1 MEEGNLGIEETK
13 IEEKCELFPVLGGLN
28 VNVGGEITEMKSLEE
43 VEAEDGEEQVVL
55 ENHLTAESEIM
66 EEAVAVAEVDEP
78 LKVGEHVLE
87 MKSEQVCE
95 RVDDVNVGKDVTCAG
110 DAQLF
115 PGWQAEAEAR
125 GDEISVDQ
133 RGGVKEEVKVMM
145 AVVDSKVEAVV
156 TDVAETVSCSE
167 SQTSGSGNDLLEERE
182 GMEPWNDKS
191 GKELEG
197 KMSEGEKFT
206 EPGLVE
212 VDGLRLENDPD
223 LMVSSDAND
232 VEKIDIAANYL
243 GVETAEKSSDVE
255 TEETHIADVKTGMEL
270 ITEVSPDILDARKN
284 VQVHELGD
292 MEYAGVDARDELAKS
307 KELTAEE
314 DMMYDAKMLEV
325 ENTSVEVEKDFKLD
339 VCATVV
345 ENRDD
350 IIVHE
355 DLSAG
360 NCRIETVEGLDS
372 DIRNDVPEVHMEDA
386 EVKTGTAVDVVAD
399 KIACEDTKFETKI
412 TSSSTCD
419 PCEGMNDSSAAVQD
433 ENNDTATAK
442 EEIRT
447 RDTEMETETDVVES
461 GNAFGGK
468 RKRGKVSK
476 SPLVSKYVGKASSRK
491 TAEEDVCFICFDGG
505 ELVLCDRRGCPKAY
519 HPTCVNRDEA
529 FFRSKGRWNCGW
541 HMCSICEKNALFMC
555 YTCTF
560 SLCKKCSKDAVILC
574 VRGNKGF
581 CETCM
586 KTVMLIEN
594 VEQENNDALTSFDD
608 KGSWEYLF
616 KDYYTELKSKLSLSS
631 VEVTEAK
638 NPWKG
643 KDLLS
648 GPSKQESS
656 DAQANGID
664 EGSGSEESVENL
676 KTIKSKRKKKGK
688 KSKSLTKE
696 KDLVRAGVTTGGKG
710 VASSANSEWASKEL
724 LEFVSHM
731 KNGDASVLSQFDVQ
745 GLLLEYIKRNK
756 LRDPRRK
763 SQIICDV
770 RLEVLFGKPRVGHF
784 EMLKLLESHFL
795 LRDEQNDDVEG
806 SIVDTENNQLDMAG
820 NTDHLTK
827 GVKDRKHK
835 TRKKG
840 GLRGPQSNLDDYA
853 AIDMHNISLIYLRRK
868 LMEDLLEDVEKYHD
882 KVIGMFVRIRISNS
896 SQKQDLYRLVQVV
909 GTSKAKEPYKIGK
922 KTTNIVLEILNLDKT
937 EVTSIDT
944 ISNQDFTEEECKRL
958 RQSIKCG
965 LISRLTVGEIL
976 DKTMEIQEARVND
989 WLESE
994 SLRLS
999 HLRDRASDLGRRK
1012 ELREC
1017 VEKLQVLKTPEE
1029 RRRKLKE
1036 IPEIHADPK
1045 MDPSYES
1052 DENDLETKES
1062 RRDDFLRS
1070 RGSSFSRRESGLISP
1085 GNDPSVRGGAGKVS
1099 SKDRELSRNLSG
1111 NNFSGNATH
1120 SGEMVNEI
1128 SWNLEARKDAQDSKY
1143 LENVSSNSASSD
1155 RGKCNVSR
1163 SESLAGVSSVTSEAS
1178 LSVRIAETSTIINE
1192 TEKMWHYQDPS
1203 GKVQGPFS
1211 MMQLRKWSN
1220 TGYFPTDLKIW
1231 KITDKQEDSILMA
1244 DALEGK
1250 FKKEKPVVDNV
1261 FSSADTLQSLP
1272 ISASHFDRASGT
1284 SLLHIKN
1291 RTSFDQS
1298 PVSHTKLSSEKW
1310 IGNDITNLPSPTP
1323 KQSNAAWT
1331 GGEGGVLISANP
1343 SRSVERTNIGTLSVA
1358 DASVLNAIVQS
1369 STAFSPTP
1377 NSQQVFQ
1384 VRPANSFSFQST
1396 TTSEGGTPR
1405 RESVPHAI
1413 QMHGHHSTMVHQVV
1427 SQSPLTETQVMGG
1440 SAEPQPQPQPPNY
1453 GWVAPNMQ
1461 NYAANFSN
1469 LNTNAASQPEY
1480 QRPAQSI
1487 QPNIYPP
1494 AVPDGTNSGWG
1505 TPHANAGMGWG
1516 DPSPAN
1522 TNMYRGPPM
1531 QPTINTNSGW
1541 IAPAGNAGANIPGL
1555 VQALGPGWVAPPVP
1569 VQGPIPGNGW
1579 GPPSANPGAP
1589 APVQGSAQGNTNQGW
1604 GAAPQGNQGLWVG
1617 PQNYGGDQ
1625 FSGHHNDQGR
1635 DPGFVGGR
1643 PWKRQSSYGGGGPR
1657 GSFNKREMMCPYY
1670 ANGRCRKGAHCDLRH
1685 N

>member
-1 MEEGNLGIEETK
+1 MEEENLGIEETK
-13 IEEKCELFPVLGGLN
+13 IGGRKDFSPVLGGLN
-28 VNVGGEITEMKSLEE
+28 VNIGGETTEMKFLEE
-43 VEAEDGEEQVVL
+43 VAEGQVVL
-55 ENHLTAESEIM
+55 DNHVTAESEIM
-66 EEAVAVAEVDEP
+66 EVPVTVAEVDGP
-78 LKVGEHVLE
+78 HVVGEHVLDI
-87 MKSEQVCE
+87 KADQVFE
-95 RVDDVNVGKDVTCAG
+95 RVDAVNVGKDVTGAG
-110 DAQLF
+110 DELLF
-115 PGWQAEAEAR
+115 SEWQVEAG

-133 RGGVKEEVKVMM
+133 RVGEEEVVFLMP
-145 AVVDSKVEAVV
+145 AVDSKVEPVV
-156 TDVAETVSCSE
+156 VDVTETVSCPE
-167 SQTSGSGNDLLEERE
+167 SQTFGSGNDFLEDRE

-197 KMSEGEKFT
+197 KMSEEQFK
-206 EPGLVE
+206 EPGLAE
-212 VDGLRLENDPD
+212 MDSLTLENDTD
-223 LMVSSDAND
+223 LMMADDANH
-232 VEKIDIAANYL
+232 VEKIELAANYL
-243 GVETAEKSSDVE
+243 TVETVEKSSDVE
-255 TEETHIADVKTGMEL
+255 EEKVSSLITEETPIADFKNGMEL
-270 ITEVSPDILDARKN
+270 ITEVSPDIVNAREN

-292 MEYAGVDARDELAKS
+292 VEYAGVDARDELAKS

-314 DMMYDAKMLEV
+314 DMMHDTKMVEF
-325 ENTSVEVEKDFKLD
+325 ENTSVEVENDFKLD
-339 VCATVV
+339 EHATVV

-350 IIVHE
+350 AILHE
-355 DLSAG
+355 DLVAG
-360 NCRIETVEGLDS
+360 NCRIETVEELDS
-372 DIRNDVPEVHMEDA
+372 DMTRSDVAEVSMEDA

-399 KIACEDTKFETKI
+399 EIPCEDTKFETKI
-412 TSSSTCD
+412 TSSSTGD
-419 PCEGMNDSSAAVQD
+419 PCEGMNDSSAGILD
-433 ENNDTATAK
+433 ENNDTPTA

-447 RDTEMETETDVVES
+447 QDTEMETETDVVES
-461 GNAFGGK
+461 GKEFGGK

-476 SPLVSKYVGKASSRK
+476 SPSNAKYTGKASSRK
-491 TAEEDVCFICFDGG
+491 ITEEDVCFICFDGG

-529 FFRSKGRWNCGW
+529 FFRAKGRWNCGW

-594 VEQENNDALTSFDD
+594 NEQGSNDALTSFDD

-631 VEVTEAK
+631 VEVAEAK

-643 KDLLS
+643 KDTFS
-648 GPSKQESS
+648 GPSKQESL
-656 DAQANGID
+656 DTQADDID
-664 EGSGSEESVENL
+664 EGSGSEESVETL
-676 KTIKSKRKKKGK
+676 KTINSKRKKKGK
-688 KSKSLTKE
+688 KSKSLAKE
-696 KDLVRAGVTTGGKG
+696 KDLVSAGVATGGKG
-710 VASSANSEWASKEL
+710 LASSANSEWASKEL
-724 LEFVSHM
+724 LELVSHM
-731 KNGDASVLSQFDVQ
+731 KNGDTSVLSQFDVQ
-745 GLLLEYIKRNK
+745 GLLHEYIKRNK

-763 SQIICDV
+763 SQIVCDA

-795 LRDEQNDDVEG
+795 IRDEQNDDVEG

-840 GLRGPQSNLDDYA
+840 GLREPQSNLDDYA

-868 LMEDLLEDVEKYHD
+868 LMEDLLEDVEKFHD
-882 KVIGMFVRIRISNS
+882 KVIGMFVRIRISGS

-909 GTSKAKEPYKIGK
+909 GTSKAAEPYKIGK
-922 KTTNIVLEILNLDKT
+922 KSTNIVLEILNLDKT

-994 SLRLS
+994 TLRLS

-1052 DENDLETKES
+1052 DENDHEAEDS
-1062 RRDDFLRS
+1062 RRDNFLRS
-1070 RGSSFSRRESGLISP
+1070 RGSSFSRRERGLISP
-1085 GNDPSVRGGAGKVS
+1085 GSDSSARGGAGKVS
-1099 SKDRELSRNLSG
+1099 TKNRELSRNLSG

-1128 SWNLEARKDAQDSKY
+1128 SRNFEVRKDAQDFKY
-1143 LENVSSNSASSD
+1143 LENLSYNSDSAD
-1155 RGKCNVSR
+1155 RGKRNVSR
-1163 SESLAGVSSVTSEAS
+1163 SESLTGVSSVTSDAS
-1178 LSVRIAETSTIINE
+1178 LQVRIAETSTIINE

-1211 MMQLRKWSN
+1211 MTQLRKWSN

-1231 KITDKQEDSILMA
+1231 KTADKQDDSILMA

-1250 FKKEKPVVDNV
+1250 FKKEKPVVDNI
-1261 FSSADTLQSLP
+1261 FPSANTLHSLP
-1272 ISASHFDRASGT
+1272 ISASHFDQASAT
-1284 SLLHIKN
+1284 SLLHLKN
-1291 RTSFDQS
+1291 RTSIDQS
-1298 PVSHTKLSSEKW
+1298 SVSSTKLSSEKW

-1323 KQSNAAWT
+1323 KQSNAGWS
-1331 GGEGGVLISANP
+1331 GGEGGGLVNYNP
-1343 SRSVERTNIGTLSVA
+1343 SPSVERTNIGTLSVA
-1358 DASVLNAIVQS
+1358 DASVLNAIIQS

-1377 NSQQVFQ
+1377 NSQQGFQ
-1384 VRPANSFSFQST
+1384 VGPANSLGFQST
-1396 TTSEGGTPR
+1396 TSE
-1405 RESVPHAI
+1405 PHAI
-1413 QMHGHHSTMVHQVV
+1413 QMHGHQSTMVHQVV
-1427 SQSPLTETQVMGG
+1427 SQSPSTDTQVMGG
-1440 SAEPQPQPQPPNY
+1440 SAQPPPPNY
-1453 GWVAPNMQ
+1453 GWVAPNVQ

-1469 LNTNAASQPEY
+1469 LNTHAAAQPEY

-1494 AVPDGTNSGWG
+1494 AVPDPTNTGWG
-1505 TPHANAGMGWG
+1505 TPHANASMGWG
-1516 DPSPAN
+1516 HPAPAN
-1522 TNMYRGPPM
+1522 SNMYMAQPI
-1531 QPTINTNSGW
+1531 QPTVNTNSGW
-1541 IAPAGNAGANIPGL
+1541 LAPTGNAGANVPGQ
-1555 VQALGPGWVAPPVP
+1555 VQALGPGWVAPA
-1569 VQGPIPGNGW
+1569 VQGSIPGNGW

-1589 APVQGSAQGNTNQGW
+1589 APVQGSTQGNTNQGW

-1617 PQNYGGDQ
+1617 QQNYGGNQ

-1635 DPGFVGGR
+1635 DHGFGGGR
-1643 PWKRQSSYGGGGPR
+1643 PWNRQSSFGGGGSR
-1657 GSFNKREMMCPYY
+1657 GSSNRRDTICPYY
-1670 ANGRCRKGAHCDLRH
+1670 TNGHCRKGAHCDFRH